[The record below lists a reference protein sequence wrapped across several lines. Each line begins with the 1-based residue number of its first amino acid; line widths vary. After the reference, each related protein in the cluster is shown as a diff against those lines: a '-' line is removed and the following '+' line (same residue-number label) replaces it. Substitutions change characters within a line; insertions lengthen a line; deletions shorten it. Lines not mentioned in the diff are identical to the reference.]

1 MSCKRRALAQREC
14 PKGSGCVMK
23 RLRLL
28 REGLKLE
35 QRAQIELL
43 HKEGHSRAEIGR
55 RLGRHETTIGCEV
68 RRLGTGPEC
77 DAERAVPHTQ
87 QIRSTASG

>member
-1 MSCKRRALAQREC
+1 
-14 PKGSGCVMK
+14 MK

-43 HKEGHSRAEIGR
+43 HKEGAQPG
-55 RLGRHETTIGCEV
+55 G
-68 RRLGTGPEC
+68 
-77 DAERAVPHTQ
+77 DWAAAW
-87 QIRSTASG
+87 STRDDDRV

>member
-1 MSCKRRALAQREC
+1 
-14 PKGSGCVMK
+14 MK

-43 HKEGHSRAEIGR
+43 HKEGAQPG
-55 RLGRHETTIGCEV
+55 GDWAAACRHETTIGCEV

-77 DAERAVPHTQ
+77 DAERAVPQTQ
-87 QIRSTASG
+87 QIRSTASE